1 MKLAGQVTN
10 GGNQTNQKL
19 NGPSS
24 SSDDHED
31 NAALEE
37 WAATRI
43 QNAFRKYRV
52 TWIMD
57 DMDCT
62 TATLTTELR
71 YFANKLFT
79 FSNTAHHLHAGKE
92 DPALSQGSQKIACCR
107 SGESG

>member
-43 QNAFRKYRV
+43 QNVFRKYRV
-52 TWIMD
+52 TWIINMNHGWYG
-57 DMDCT
+57 
-62 TATLTTELR
+62 LHYR
-71 YFANKLFT
+71 YIDYWIEIFYKQIVYLF
-79 FSNTAHHLHAGKE
+79 
-92 DPALSQGSQKIACCR
+92 
-107 SGESG
+107 